1 MAREVELLAVG
12 AGPSNLGLA
21 VAIEE
26 LGGDELA
33 QQTLL
38 IEREPAIAWQRGT
51 LMPWALSQVS
61 FLKDLALLRNP
72 QSRFTFLNYLHSA
85 GRLDE
90 FVNLGTFTPYRIEI
104 SDYLR
109 WVAQELERVRVEY
122 GQGCVGIEPRYDGSG
137 TLTGWLSRLA
147 DGSSIASTIVV
158 IGVGRD
164 ARIPPAFNAL
174 PAERVVHSTRYLD
187 RIREVTALPP
197 SERPKHVVIVGGAQS
212 SAEMLCSVL
221 QDLPD
226 SRVTLLT
233 RSVGLALYQNSKFTN
248 ELYYP
253 SFVDDFYNASPAAR
267 EQMLAEMHRT
277 NYAGLTPELLDTIY
291 RRIYLERLTATERTR
306 ISAMTDVLAARM
318 EGDEVV
324 LTLSDRKTGAT
335 TERAC
340 DLVVLGTGFERR
352 MPRLIR
358 EFAEGLGLERIH
370 VTRSYR
376 LVLPEGEPAGAACY
390 LQGVNEATH
399 GIADSLLSLV
409 AARSAEIVADIIAL
423 RENGAAAARAQRE
436 VIGLSGT

>member
-1 MAREVELLAVG
+1 VTREVELLAIG

-26 LGGDELA
+26 LAADDFAE
-33 QQTLL
+33 QTLL
-38 IEREPAIAWQRGT
+38 VEREPAIAWQRGT
-51 LMPWALSQVS
+51 LMPWAQTQVS

-72 QSRFTFLNYLHSA
+72 TSRFTFLNYLHSV

-90 FVNLGTFTPYRIEI
+90 FVNLGTFTPYRLEI

-109 WVAQELERVRVEY
+109 WAAQELERVRVEY
-122 GQGCVGIEPRYDGSG
+122 GQRCVAVEPRYDGSG
-137 TLTGWLSRLA
+137 ALTGSLTRLA
-147 DGSSIASTIVV
+147 DGSTIASTILVFG
-158 IGVGRD
+158 IGRD
-164 ARIPPAFNAL
+164 PCLPPAFQSL
-174 PAERVVHSTRYLD
+174 PADRVVHSTRYLE
-187 RIREVTALPP
+187 RIAELTARPP
-197 SERPKHVVIVGGAQS
+197 SERPRHVVIVGGAQS

-221 QDLPD
+221 EDLPD
-226 SRVTLLT
+226 ARVTLLT
-233 RSVGLALYQNSKFTN
+233 RSIGLALYQNSKFTN

-291 RRIYLERLTATERTR
+291 RRIYLERLTGTERTR
-306 ISAMTDVLAARM
+306 ISPMTDVRAARM
-318 EGDEVV
+318 EDDEIV
-324 LTLSDRKTGAT
+324 LTLGDRKTGAT

-358 EFAEGLGLERIH
+358 EFAEALGLERIE

-376 LVLPEGEPAGAACY
+376 LVLPEADSAGAACY

-409 AARSAEIVADIIAL
+409 ATRSAEIVADIIAL
-423 RENGAAAARAQRE
+423 RENGGAAAPAQRE
-436 VIGLSGT
+436 AIGWSGT